1 MDTFRRY
8 DVSDGSL
15 HNDDDDNEEYEGQYI
30 LNNTGGGYNEIEG
43 GVYSEWHDRRI
54 DPDEA
59 VYSEPLSD
67 YLIRDRAVQ
76 VTRGNGRGWY
86 PDRYDD
92 IFFDEDYEEYI
103 HVNDGVFSSI
113 SRSMLY
119 DGTAV
124 LVVTKIFDDG
134 DISPAEDQYMYVGD
148 NDITEIDTD
157 WLWFDK
163 ISDKF
168 DDWSDYSYIRNKLL
182 VVDYKGNYIPKLFAV
197 TAYKIEPRDNAVDIT
212 GVKYLTKADSL
223 GLGYDI
229 IESENIII
237 DWFTYTET
245 ISEYTDILLEKLYKL
260 IDRYSDVLSNKG
272 QLQIQFNLT
281 EEEEKEYRNKVYTN
295 RILCKDRLE
304 HLQEETWN

>member
-1 MDTFRRY
+1 
-8 DVSDGSL
+8 
-15 HNDDDDNEEYEGQYI
+15 
-30 LNNTGGGYNEIEG
+30 
-43 GVYSEWHDRRI
+43 
-54 DPDEA
+54 
-59 VYSEPLSD
+59 
-67 YLIRDRAVQ
+67 
-76 VTRGNGRGWY
+76 
-86 PDRYDD
+86 
-92 IFFDEDYEEYI
+92 
-103 HVNDGVFSSI
+103 
-113 SRSMLY
+113 
-119 DGTAV
+119 
-124 LVVTKIFDDG
+124 
-134 DISPAEDQYMYVGD
+134 MYVGD

-304 HLQEETWN
+304 HLPEETWN